1 MSPSKKTT
9 VPDTASDQTPS
20 FEQAMTE
27 LEQLVAKM
35 ENGELTL
42 EQSLQAYERGAL
54 LVKNCQQALAK
65 VEAQVKVL
73 EGDLLKSFDDSR
85 VAE

>member
-1 MSPSKKTT
+1 MSPPKKNTL
-9 VPDTASDQTPS
+9 PDNSSEQSLS

-54 LVKNCQQALAK
+54 LVKNCQQSLAK

-73 EGDLLKSFDDSR
+73 EGDLLKSFEDSR
-85 VAE
+85 VAD

>member
-9 VPDTASDQTPS
+9 VPDTASDQAPS

>member
-9 VPDTASDQTPS
+9 VPDIASDQIPS